1 MRRDIRKHEKSV
13 SDKIIM
19 YSMIGGVALT
29 VILIGLLMYSKNLRD
44 DVRQG
49 TIDLGNMSNITNN
62 TENTES
68 ASTEMGKS
76 VEEAKNEINATNST
90 NASNT
95 EKQSNTSNT
104 TNKIAINTSNITN
117 TNKTTSSNSNVNEQ
131 DNLSK
136 QTNAKAETTETKK
149 ELSFSMP
156 VEGEISK
163 DFAKDSL
170 VYSET
175 LKEWVTHMGIDI
187 KAEKTT
193 VVKAA
198 ESGTIKSIK
207 NDPRYGLTVV
217 IDHGDGTSSIA
228 FKDGHGWDEGTVI
241 VEPTC
246 GSDGTREYHCAC
258 GKGTRPPEPIPKTNN
273 HTWSAYNAQGDRTC
287 SVCNARQHDASK
299 VRPAAPVYNISG
311 KPAKVKVKA
320 AGGRKLTVTW
330 KKPNKSKLKQ
340 IKGLYIE
347 VAADSGFKNIIK
359 TKKVNK
365 SKTSFT
371 FKKLKKGTKYYVRVR
386 FYKGSQ
392 ISRWSAVKNRK
403 VK

>member
-1 MRRDIRKHEKSV
+1 MRRDTRKHEKSV
-13 SDKIIM
+13 SDKIIL

-29 VILIGLLMYSKNLRD
+29 IILIGLLMYSKNLRD

-49 TIDLGNMSNITNN
+49 TIDLGDMASITNNTQN

-68 ASTEMGKS
+68 ASTEIGKS
-76 VEEAKNEINATNST
+76 VEEAKNKINTASNSA
-90 NASNT
+90 NISNT
-95 EKQSNTSNT
+95 EKKSNTSNT

-117 TNKTTSSNSNVNEQ
+117 TNANKQTSP
-131 DNLSK
+131 SK
-136 QTNAKAETTETKK
+136 QANAKAETVETKK

-217 IDHGDGTSSIA
+217 IDHGDGYQTIYSNLLTSEFVVEGEKVEKGQSI
-228 FKDGHGWDEGTVI
+228 GTVGNTAVFEI
-241 VEPTC
+241 ADEPHLHFEILKD
-246 GSDGTREYHCAC
+246 S
-258 GKGTRPPEPIPKTNN
+258 IP
-273 HTWSAYNAQGDRTC
+273 QD
-287 SVCNARQHDASK
+287 
-299 VRPAAPVYNISG
+299 
-311 KPAKVKVKA
+311 
-320 AGGRKLTVTW
+320 
-330 KKPNKSKLKQ
+330 PNSFLK
-340 IKGLYIE
+340 
-347 VAADSGFKNIIK
+347 
-359 TKKVNK
+359 
-365 SKTSFT
+365 
-371 FKKLKKGTKYYVRVR
+371 
-386 FYKGSQ
+386 
-392 ISRWSAVKNRK
+392 
-403 VK
+403 